1 MPESESLSQ
10 FFKVSGTLSLDAGSY
25 IKRPADEELLQL
37 TLTGEYCNVLT
48 ARQMGKSSLMV
59 RTAQSLK
66 QQGVRTA
73 IIDLTPATPEG
84 QGQAV

>member
-1 MPESESLSQ
+1 MPEVEQPSQ
-10 FFKVSGTLSLDAGSY
+10 FFKVGGTLSLDAISY
-25 IKRPADEELLQL
+25 IKRPADEQLLQL

-59 RTAQSLK
+59 RTAQSL
-66 QQGVRTA
+66 QEQGVRTA
-73 IIDLTPATPEG
+73 IIDLTAATPAG